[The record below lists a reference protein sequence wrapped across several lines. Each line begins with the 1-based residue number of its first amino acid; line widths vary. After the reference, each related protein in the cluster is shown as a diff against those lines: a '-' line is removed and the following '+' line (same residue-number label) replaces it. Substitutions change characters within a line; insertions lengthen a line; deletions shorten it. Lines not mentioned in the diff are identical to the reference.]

1 MVFCKMTQYIQTE
14 KFLAFFICLFAENQ
28 ILMNE
33 NAACISVQA
42 FLKMCGLNVK
52 VCENVF

>member
-1 MVFCKMTQYIQTE
+1 MTQYIQTE